1 MAQKTTTKTLITGVL
16 ALTLT
21 FSGIASADKMD
32 EILTLDHAL
41 NNKNP
46 AVVCHAIQRELNL
59 VDLQMTELKKIVQA
73 SSFSDGL
80 KLSVKYCKLI
90 KLRNTLKDLFRI
102 HKCI

>member
-1 MAQKTTTKTLITGVL
+1 MAQKTTTKTLIPGIL

-21 FSGIASADKMD
+21 FSGVASADKMN
-32 EILTLDHAL
+32 EIMALDRAL

-59 VDLQMTELKKIVQA
+59 ADLQMTELKKKIQA
-73 SSFSDGL
+73 SPFKEGL

-90 KLRNTLKDLFRI
+90 KLRNTLKELFRI